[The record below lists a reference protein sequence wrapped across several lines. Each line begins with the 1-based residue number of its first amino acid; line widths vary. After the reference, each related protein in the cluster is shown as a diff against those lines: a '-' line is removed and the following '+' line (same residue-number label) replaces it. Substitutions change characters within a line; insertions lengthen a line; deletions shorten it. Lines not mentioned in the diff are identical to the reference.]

1 MFRYILTD
9 ELAKKLEVLCKR
21 DKILAQTFKRKLL
34 EVISRDERTI
44 NEYKNL
50 KSPLNEYKRIHLTG
64 NYILL
69 FSAEQKN
76 NLIVFVDIMHRDK
89 VYKSTTLS

>member
-9 ELAKKLEVLCKR
+9 ELAKKLGVLCKR

-34 EVISRDERTI
+34 EVINRDERTI

-69 FSAEQKN
+69 FSVEQKN

-89 VYKSTTLS
+89 VYKSTTLP